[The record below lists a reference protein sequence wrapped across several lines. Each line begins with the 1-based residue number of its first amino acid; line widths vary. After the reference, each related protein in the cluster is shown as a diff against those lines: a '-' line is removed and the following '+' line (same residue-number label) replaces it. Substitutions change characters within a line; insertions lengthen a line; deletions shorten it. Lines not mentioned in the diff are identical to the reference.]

1 MSKIKTNSSFLFIGN
16 LVYAVCQ
23 WGMLVVY
30 AKLGSPEVVG
40 QFSLA
45 SAILVPMVMF
55 ANLQLRAIQAT
66 DAADKYSLDDFMAIR
81 MVSLGIFFCLVAVVG
96 VLFYRENGVL
106 PVLFVLALAKGIE
119 ALNDVL
125 YGYFQKH
132 ERMGFIARSMAIKGV
147 SSLAIVAVIF
157 HISKNLSLS
166 LAALTLVW
174 LGRMLFFDFPALA
187 RFESGRYI
195 YHGAGN
201 FLGRILKSYVDRKVF
216 LKEILANGACLG
228 MVMGLISLNTSTPRY
243 IVDRLLGSR
252 DLGFF
257 AAMAYTSVA
266 IYMFVVAVGQATL
279 PRLARHFIDGDKAG
293 FLKVLFRNI
302 IVVVIYGSA
311 GLVVVS
317 FFGQK
322 LLSIA
327 YTKDYAAYNSVLI
340 LILLSSV
347 VFSVASMLG
356 YALTAI
362 KCYVEQIPVFLAVI
376 LVNAALCYFLTP
388 RFGLEGAAW
397 GMVGGYATQA
407 VLSIFLLSR
416 KMSGIRDVFKGNID
430 PATH

>member
-157 HISKNLSLS
+157 HISNN
-166 LAALTLVW
+166 V
-174 LGRMLFFDFPALA
+174 
-187 RFESGRYI
+187 
-195 YHGAGN
+195 
-201 FLGRILKSYVDRKVF
+201 
-216 LKEILANGACLG
+216 
-228 MVMGLISLNTSTPRY
+228 
-243 IVDRLLGSR
+243 
-252 DLGFF
+252 
-257 AAMAYTSVA
+257 
-266 IYMFVVAVGQATL
+266 
-279 PRLARHFIDGDKAG
+279 
-293 FLKVLFRNI
+293 
-302 IVVVIYGSA
+302 
-311 GLVVVS
+311 
-317 FFGQK
+317 
-322 LLSIA
+322 
-327 YTKDYAAYNSVLI
+327 
-340 LILLSSV
+340 
-347 VFSVASMLG
+347 
-356 YALTAI
+356 
-362 KCYVEQIPVFLAVI
+362 
-376 LVNAALCYFLTP
+376 
-388 RFGLEGAAW
+388 
-397 GMVGGYATQA
+397 
-407 VLSIFLLSR
+407 
-416 KMSGIRDVFKGNID
+416 
-430 PATH
+430 